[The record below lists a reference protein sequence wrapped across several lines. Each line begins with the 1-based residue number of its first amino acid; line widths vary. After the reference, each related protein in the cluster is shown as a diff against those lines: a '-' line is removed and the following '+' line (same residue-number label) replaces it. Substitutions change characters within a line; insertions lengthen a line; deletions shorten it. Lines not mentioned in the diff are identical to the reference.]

1 MARKT
6 PAKFRGTVTLCWV
19 CQNCYGDCSWSRD
32 YIPVGGWKAKT
43 TTVQRQPR
51 DGTESYLVLSCPE
64 FLPEGLLCT
73 RCFRR
78 RDCDY
83 SPFQAGT
90 SGLVADCDKFAP
102 EDPEFPHLDLKKLD
116 AFDKKEELQKQRG
129 GRRKRA
135 IEQWSKDRTVHIK
148 DFESLSAAA
157 REVGGTTTHLARV
170 CDGKWKSAKGY
181 WWRWIFSE

>member
-1 MARKT
+1 MAKQQ
-6 PAKFRGTVTLCWV
+6 PKQFRGKVTLCWV
-19 CQNCYGDCSWSRD
+19 CQNCFGGCSWSSE
-32 YIPVGGWKAKT
+32 YIPVEGWKAKKT
-43 TTVQRQPR
+43 PT
-51 DGTESYLVLSCPE
+51 SYLVLSCPE
-64 FLPEGLLCT
+64 FLPEGLLCSK
-73 RCFRR
+73 CLWR

-90 SGLVADCDKFAP
+90 SGLVADCAKFAP
-102 EDPEFPHLDLKKLD
+102 EALEFPHLSLKVLD
-116 AFDKKEELQKQRG
+116 ETEKKGEVQKNRG
-129 GRRKRA
+129 GRHKRA
-135 IEQWSKDRTVHIK
+135 IQQWSNDRTVHIK

>member
-1 MARKT
+1 MAKQQ
-6 PAKFRGTVTLCWV
+6 PKQFRGQVTLCWV
-19 CQNCYGDCSWSRD
+19 CQNCFGGCSWSSE
-32 YIPVGGWKAKT
+32 YIPVEGWKAKNT
-43 TTVQRQPR
+43 
-51 DGTESYLVLSCPE
+51 LVLSCPE

-73 RCFRR
+73 RCFWR

-90 SGLVADCDKFAP
+90 SGLVADCAKFAP
-102 EDPEFPHLDLKKLD
+102 EAPEFLHLTLKKPD

-135 IEQWSKDRTVHIK
+135 IEQWSEDRTVHIK

-181 WWRWIFSE
+181 WWRWIYSE

>member
-1 MARKT
+1 MAKQQ
-6 PAKFRGTVTLCWV
+6 PKKFRGKGTLCWV
-19 CQNCYGDCSWSRD
+19 CQNCFGGCSWSSE
-32 YIPVGGWKAKT
+32 YIPVEGWKAKT
-43 TTVQRQPR
+43 TTA
-51 DGTESYLVLSCPE
+51 SYLVLSCPE
-64 FLPEGLLCT
+64 FLPEGLLCSK
-73 RCFRR
+73 CLWR

-90 SGLVADCDKFAP
+90 SGLVADCAKFAP
-102 EDPEFPHLDLKKLD
+102 EDPEFLHLTLKKLD

>member
-1 MARKT
+1 MAKQQPKR
-6 PAKFRGTVTLCWV
+6 FRGKVTLCWV
-19 CQNCYGDCSWSRD
+19 CQNCFGGCSWSSE
-32 YIPVGGWKAKT
+32 YIPVEGWKTK
-43 TTVQRQPR
+43 PR

-73 RCFRR
+73 RCFWR

-90 SGLVADCDKFAP
+90 SGLVADCAKFAP
-102 EDPEFPHLDLKKLD
+102 EDPEFLHLTLKKLD

-135 IEQWSKDRTVHIK
+135 IEQWSEDRTVHIK

>member
-6 PAKFRGTVTLCWV
+6 PAKFRGTGTLCWV
-19 CQNCYGDCSWSRD
+19 CQNCFGGCSWSSE
-32 YIPVGGWKAKT
+32 YIPVKGWKAKT
-43 TTVQRQPR
+43 TT
-51 DGTESYLVLSCPE
+51 TSYLVLSCPE

-73 RCFRR
+73 RCFWR

-90 SGLVADCDKFAP
+90 SRLVADCAKFAP
-102 EDPEFPHLDLKKLD
+102 DDPGFPHLALKKLD
-116 AFDKKEELQKQRG
+116 ALDKKEEVQKARG

-135 IEQWSKDRTVHIK
+135 IEQWSNDRTVHIK

-170 CDGKWKSAKGY
+170 CDGKWKSAQGY

>member
-1 MARKT
+1 MAKRQPKQ
-6 PAKFRGTVTLCWV
+6 FRDKVTLCWV
-19 CQNCYGDCSWSRD
+19 CQNCFGGCSWSSE
-32 YIPVGGWKAKT
+32 YIPVEGWKAKT
-43 TTVQRQPR
+43 TT
-51 DGTESYLVLSCPE
+51 TTTSYLVLSCPE
-64 FLPEGLLCT
+64 FLPEGLLCSK
-73 RCFRR
+73 CLWR

-83 SPFQAGT
+83 SPLQAGT
-90 SGLVADCDKFAP
+90 SGLVADCAKFSPDA
-102 EDPEFPHLDLKKLD
+102 PEFPHLDLKKLD

-135 IEQWSKDRTVHIK
+135 IEQWSEDRTVHIK